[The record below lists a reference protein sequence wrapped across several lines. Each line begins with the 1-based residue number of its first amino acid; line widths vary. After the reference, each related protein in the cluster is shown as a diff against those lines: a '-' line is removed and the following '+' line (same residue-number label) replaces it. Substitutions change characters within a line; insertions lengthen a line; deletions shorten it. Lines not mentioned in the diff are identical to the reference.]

1 MAIIVSKKEI
11 QAELNKLIAEESA
24 FDNDLKQYFTALAG
38 GKSLPS
44 STKSF
49 DSADLGN
56 NIKKIEEFSPCFEA
70 MIQDSKKLANQVEDC
85 RALSDRLNI
94 IVRRLDVMQ
103 IRAQQ
108 ALACTEDVIN
118 LKDCKSKITAAMEA
132 GNLPLAVSFIRQVH
146 DVDLQAAK
154 ASDDYGSI
162 QQAEKEVAIMVQNDF
177 NKAIEESNINR
188 VMSLCPLLQTLGLEE
203 KARDTFIGFVEK
215 TVFIAVSADASAVDD
230 ATDPATGY
238 AQALSNVFNST
249 YMILQR
255 YLPIVIQ
262 GMENS
267 MGDVHFIR
275 RLHAKCEKESGL
287 VLKRYMK
294 FRKIKDT
301 IASMK
306 AEKAT
311 AKSVILPSDIHMVL
325 DELALLIQYCCMYS
339 KYIKQ
344 LTDGAEKKK
353 RSETVVLTENSVVD
367 GLVRSSSE
375 IQSQLIV
382 ALPVGASV
390 PVLVF
395 NGPTDF
401 DKMVDELINRYYMEG
416 EHWLMRS
423 GVRSALPSNPSHTE
437 REESKGSGLDE
448 CFFIL
453 QRCSQRAI
461 ATNNIHAACAVL
473 HLISDMISSDLS
485 KQAGDLLIGASAKAG
500 VIMQEQ
506 MSKFTKGGGSDGTSS
521 SASLAKGFQSAITL
535 ASSYTG
541 QGGQGGKGDSAERGD
556 EEEDRERDQDDPYG
570 ITSVLEVFNTME
582 MCVRYTERLSR
593 DINQA
598 GEAVFSTPLNS
609 GDQLPSP
616 PKGSNGSKLMAV
628 SLSPEMEKLK
638 ICKEDFEVA
647 QQCFQQLLRQGAER
661 MVSVAQTIM
670 KEVLTTLLGRLGPLG
685 GVRFELEVS
694 SFVNY

>member
-24 FDNDLKQYFTALAG
+24 FDNDLKQYFTAIAG
-38 GKSLPS
+38 GKALPS

-49 DSADLGN
+49 DSADLVN

-70 MIQDSKKLANQVEDC
+70 MIQDSKKLANQVADC
-85 RALSDRLNI
+85 RSLSDRLSI

-118 LKDCKSKITAAMEA
+118 LKECKSKITAAMEA
-132 GNLPLAVSFIRQVH
+132 GNLPLAVSYIRQVH

-162 QQAEKEVAIMVQNDF
+162 QQAEREVAVMVQNDF

-203 KARDTFIGFVEK
+203 KARDIFIGFVEK

-294 FRKIKDT
+294 FRQIKDT

-311 AKSVILPSDIHMVL
+311 AKSLISPSDIHMIL

-353 RSETVVLTENSVVD
+353 RSATVVLTENSIVD
-367 GLVRSSSE
+367 GLIPLPSD
-375 IQSQLIV
+375 IQSQPIV
-382 ALPVGASV
+382 ALPVGANV
-390 PVLVF
+390 VVLVF

-416 EHWLMRS
+416 EQWLMRYIYIYI
-423 GVRSALPSNPSHTE
+423 
-437 REESKGSGLDE
+437 
-448 CFFIL
+448 C
-453 QRCSQRAI
+453 
-461 ATNNIHAACAVL
+461 
-473 HLISDMISSDLS
+473 
-485 KQAGDLLIGASAKAG
+485 
-500 VIMQEQ
+500 
-506 MSKFTKGGGSDGTSS
+506 
-521 SASLAKGFQSAITL
+521 
-535 ASSYTG
+535 
-541 QGGQGGKGDSAERGD
+541 
-556 EEEDRERDQDDPYG
+556 
-570 ITSVLEVFNTME
+570 
-582 MCVRYTERLSR
+582 
-593 DINQA
+593 INMY
-598 GEAVFSTPLNS
+598 N
-609 GDQLPSP
+609 
-616 PKGSNGSKLMAV
+616 
-628 SLSPEMEKLK
+628 
-638 ICKEDFEVA
+638 
-647 QQCFQQLLRQGAER
+647 
-661 MVSVAQTIM
+661 
-670 KEVLTTLLGRLGPLG
+670 
-685 GVRFELEVS
+685 
-694 SFVNY
+694 